1 MKKIERIIQDWCVLK
16 GITVGVAESCTGGL
30 LSKRL
35 TDISGSSDYFYGGMV
50 SYNNSVKIKLL
61 GVKKTTL
68 VRYGAVSDRTAC
80 EMALGVCK
88 EMSVDIGVSITGI
101 AGPSGA
107 TKTKPVGTVYIGIVV
122 KKKVTS
128 QKYRFTGTRTQIREK
143 AVSAALKLLKK
154 VVSVWV

>member
-1 MKKIERIIQDWCVLK
+1 
-16 GITVGVAESCTGGL
+16 
-30 LSKRL
+30 
-35 TDISGSSDYFYGGMV
+35 
-50 SYNNSVKIKLL
+50 
-61 GVKKTTL
+61 
-68 VRYGAVSDRTAC
+68 
-80 EMALGVCK
+80 
-88 EMSVDIGVSITGI
+88 MSVDIGVSITGI